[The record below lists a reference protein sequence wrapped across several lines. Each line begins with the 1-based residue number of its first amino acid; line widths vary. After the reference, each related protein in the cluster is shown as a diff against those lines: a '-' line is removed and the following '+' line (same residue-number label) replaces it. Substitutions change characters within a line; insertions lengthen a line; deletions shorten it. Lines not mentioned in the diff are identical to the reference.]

1 MLVLLGPN
9 GDNLDCERVRRPPPA
24 LVWTEHGRGVVPRIV
39 LRMGSVVH
47 REVLARVPNGF
58 DGEQEKDLEDR
69 TSWGEIP

>member
-1 MLVLLGPN
+1 
-9 GDNLDCERVRRPPPA
+9 
-24 LVWTEHGRGVVPRIV
+24 VVPRIV